1 MANFAPNNIVTLL
14 RLCGK
19 TTNINYKTMKKLKAL
34 LIAVQMACSIGC
46 FAQSTENPFS
56 FIKFSDHHFFTA
68 SLVNEE
74 MGFGELINDS
84 TTRVAGYFTIMMK
97 LSAKNAPAF
106 EMPDSPTMT
115 YMLVDAYNDSTVFL
129 NQDMTSFLKTC
140 KYSKVNR
147 TIGSTRY
154 IGKGGHYAA
163 CIELPFADYK
173 YTKEFDITD
182 APSIRYIYEKR
193 TGVGTPFVF
202 TSYYNTGYPYDI
214 NSLTGEEWAKY
225 TIYSLSDS
233 NDPIEIASGKK
244 QLALKDTSKPL
255 LAVVDSLTGQADNLP
270 IGKYLLTLESN
281 WNDMNRELNFEVTD
295 TLRATIRIDK
305 SEYSTD
311 DSIRIDATLDY
322 GFPYIDVVE
331 ETNKPTVFFSYELEN
346 ADGSIM
352 ILTNDTI
359 VNEAYANGLH
369 NESLRL
375 SLPLGSCNTDNL
387 SDGDNECQLTIKVI
401 FNTAIQFQKVFPVTI
416 RKSATGVETVTK
428 GETED
433 EEWSSLGGVR
443 IAKPTKKGLYIRNNK
458 KVVVQ

>member
-1 MANFAPNNIVTLL
+1 MANFAPNNIATLL
-14 RLCGK
+14 RHCGK
-19 TTNINYKTMKKLKAL
+19 ATNKNYKTMKKLKSF
-34 LIAVQMACSIGC
+34 LIALQMACSIGC

-56 FIKFSDHHFFTA
+56 FINFTDHHFFTTA
-68 SLVNEE
+68 LMNEE
-74 MGFGELINDS
+74 MGFGQLINDS
-84 TTRVAGYFTIMMK
+84 TTRVAGFFTIFMK

-106 EMPDSPTMT
+106 EMPESPTMT
-115 YMLVDAYNDSTVFL
+115 YMLVDAYNDSTIFL
-129 NQDMTSFLKTC
+129 NQDMTTFLTKC
-140 KYSKVNR
+140 KYSRVN
-147 TIGSTRY
+147 STVWNTEY
-154 IGKGGHYAA
+154 IGRGGHYTA

-173 YTKEFDITD
+173 YTNEFDITD
-182 APSIRYIYEKR
+182 DPSIKYRYEKR
-193 TGVGTPFVF
+193 TSVGTPFVF

-225 TIYSLSDS
+225 TIYSLKDS
-233 NDPIEIASGKK
+233 NNPIEIASGKK

-270 IGKYLLTLESN
+270 IGKYLLKLESD

-295 TLRATIRIDK
+295 TLRATIGIDK

-311 DSIRIDATLDY
+311 ESISIDATLDY

-331 ETNKPTVFFSYELEN
+331 ATKKPTVFFSYELEN
-346 ADGSIM
+346 AEGTIM
-352 ILTNDTI
+352 LLRNDTI
-359 VNEAYANGLH
+359 ANEAYANGLH

-375 SLPLGSCNTDNL
+375 SLPLSSCNTENL
-387 SDGDNECQLTIKVI
+387 SDGDNECQLTVKVI
-401 FNTAIQFQKVFPVTI
+401 FNTAIQFNKVFPLTI

-433 EEWSSLGGVR
+433 GVWSSLGGVR